1 MSPTVPPPI
10 QLPLPLVSALTPTSV
25 IAPAPLPPRS
35 VWAGLAPP
43 ARTQFRQRLVA
54 LLQEVARVRDAH

>member
-1 MSPTVPPPI
+1 MSPTAPPPI
-10 QLPLPLVSALTPTSV
+10 QLPLPLVSSPTPTSV

-35 VWAGLAPP
+35 VWAGLAPSE
-43 ARTQFRQRLVA
+43 RTRFRQRLVA